1 MTFANNTL
9 RALAAFCL
17 CCLLVAGASAQT
29 IKMPPHEKIV
39 LKNGLTV
46 LLLEKHGVPIVSFA
60 ALIKSG
66 AAADP
71 VGQEGVASQTA
82 QLLRKGSKKR
92 SAQQFAADLDFIG
105 GSFESGASADF
116 TVVSGE
122 FLTKDLNKGL
132 DLFVDAL
139 LQPTFPQEEVDKSLA
154 QNLDAVKGSKD
165 DPRQVLNIYY
175 DAYLYGG
182 RGYGR
187 PEDGDEVSLKKI
199 NRDSIAKFYAAN
211 YAPGNTIL
219 AVAGE
224 FSAAEL
230 RKKLEETLGAWPAKM
245 VPPANVPAVAPSK

>member
-1 MTFANNTL
+1 MTFARSVIRTI
-9 RALAAFCL
+9 AAICL
-17 CCLLVAGASAQT
+17 GLLLMAAAGAQS

-46 LLLEKHGVPIVSFA
+46 LLMEKHGVPIVSFA

-71 VGQEGVASQTA
+71 AGLEGVASQTA

-116 TVVSGE
+116 TVVSAE

-132 DLFVDAL
+132 NLFVDAL

-154 QNLDAVKGSKD
+154 QNLDAVRGSKD
-165 DPRQVLNIYY
+165 DPRQVLNTYY

-187 PEDGDEVSLKKI
+187 PTEGDEISLKKI
-199 NRDSIAKFYAAN
+199 TRDGITKFYAAN

-219 AVAGE
+219 AISGE
-224 FSAAEL
+224 INAADI
-230 RKKLEETLGAWPAKM
+230 RKKLDDTLGAWPAKQ
-245 VPPANVPAVAPSK
+245 VTPATIPAV